1 MAEGK
6 YDKIQFTKKYF
17 YCENVSFPKEKIT
30 KFKTQEKLSFYV
42 SIYPFPLLLLLQRIN
57 IVFPDNQPC

>member
-1 MAEGK
+1 MAK
-6 YDKIQFTKKYF
+6 FNLQKNYF
-17 YCENVSFPKEKIT
+17 YCENVSFPEEKIT
-30 KFKTQEKLSFYV
+30 KFKAKEKLYFYV